1 MGRLVKLELENFKS
15 YKGHQVIG
23 PFYNFSCI
31 IGPNGAGK
39 SNLMDAISFV
49 LGVKSSQLRS
59 SHLKDLIYRGGA
71 INNSAD
77 GLGEN
82 DSDNDTSGPKKAWVM
97 AEYHTSEGQVL
108 KFMRTITIN
117 GASEYRFN
125 GKLTTYEKYNK
136 ELEKENILVKAKNF
150 LVFQGDVEAIASQSP
165 KDLTRLIEQV
175 SGSIELKEEYERLKE
190 EQEKATED
198 STYNFNKKRGINAEM
213 KQFKKQKEEAD
224 NYKQLTK
231 QLENIKVKY
240 MLWKLYQMDK
250 QIQELKDDIDSKN
263 GQINEKSEEKKQEE
277 GVLKGMK
284 KDLSIIS
291 NSIIQSE
298 KKRKNKDKEINS
310 RKLEKIS
317 TKEQITNCNEKISQV
332 KKNIEKI
339 EQDYTKQNESISE
352 LEDQLNKIN
361 NAAKIFEQNIK
372 NKERSEIIKLDSNT
386 LQQYNKLK
394 EFARIKTQS
403 YLQEIE
409 TIQRKKRVDNESQQ
423 RLDGKI
429 REFRIRQNELNDELR
444 NLTSQKNNSKDE
456 LEIFIRKLNENK
468 RELDEVITQQQKTAL
483 MEKELNDKLNDIH
496 DRLMQAKAD
505 KLETHRDYIIK
516 ETIKR
521 LKKIYPGVHGR
532 VLDLCKPIQRKYDIA
547 VSIILGRNLDAIIVD
562 DQKTAIECI
571 QYLKEKR
578 IGSST
583 FIPLN
588 SITVKPIN
596 EKYRSYIKGAHLA
609 VDVIQ
614 YDSIYEKVIQF
625 ICGNSM
631 ICDDLNIAKEICYKR
646 KQEVKAVTLNGVVIH
661 KTGMITGGQSGISRQ
676 AKRWEEKQIEELK
689 SMKEDLDKKLNEIAR
704 SKYKTSRIEYLSS
717 EISSFQT
724 KISFVQQD
732 LSTLEKRMESSQKE
746 ADYVLKEIAKLEP
759 QSSKLRIDINNA
771 NYKIDVITNKINSI
785 TDEIFKDFCKVIKVK
800 NIREYEENQQKIT
813 TEINEKRLEFT
824 TQQSKLSSQLVF
836 QKDQMKEL
844 ENRREKLNESISD
857 EEELLANLRFD
868 LGDLEHNIEILEGNA
883 KSITDVLN
891 DQKETL
897 RKIKE
902 SILGKEKD
910 INKIS
915 TYINSMEKAITD
927 LDTSLEKLYGE
938 RYIILKKCKMN
949 DINIPLLKG
958 KLSDL
963 MDNEIETSYN
973 PNSMDIDQIAN
984 SQVSHDNNKRLLI
997 DYSLLDDKLKEDKEM
1012 NQKFLDE
1019 MKRVTAECEA
1029 IVPNMKA
1036 YEKLD
1041 ETEQKLKETNKIFEI
1056 SRQKAKTAK
1065 ERFNQIK
1072 EKRYNLFYSAFK
1084 HMESKIQPIYEE
1096 LTRTRTSANGPVLHG
1111 TAYLSLED
1119 SEEPY
1124 LDGVKYHAMPPAKTF
1139 RDMDHLSGGEKT
1151 VAALALLFTIHSY
1164 QPSPFFVLDEV
1175 DAALD
1180 NANVMRVA
1188 SYVKRHA
1195 SDNFQFVVISLKNTF
1210 YERAQALVGIYR
1222 DREVNSSKVLTLKLD
1237 GEYEN

>member
-1 MGRLVKLELENFKS
+1 MGRLYKLELENFKS

-23 PFYNFSCI
+23 PFFNFSCI

-59 SHLKDLIYRGGA
+59 SHLKDLIYRGGT
-71 INNSAD
+71 INNSINSPGD
-77 GLGEN
+77 NVTET
-82 DSDNDTSGPKKAWVM
+82 DSTGPKKAWVM
-97 AEYHTSEGQVL
+97 AEYHTTDERVL
-108 KFMRTITIN
+108 KFMRVITIN

-125 GKLTTYEKYNK
+125 GKVTTYEKYNK

-165 KDLTRLIEQV
+165 RDLTRLIEQV
-175 SGSIELKEEYERLKE
+175 SGSLELKEEYERLKE

-213 KQFKKQKEEAD
+213 KQFKKQKEEAE

-231 QLENIKVKY
+231 QLENLKIKY

-250 QIQELKDDIDSKN
+250 QIKELKDDIDSKN
-263 GQINEKSEEKKQEE
+263 DQISEKAEEKKQEE
-277 GVLKGMK
+277 GILRGMK

-291 NSIIQSE
+291 NSIIHSE
-298 KKRKNKDKEINS
+298 KKRKNKEKEINS
-310 RKLEKIS
+310 RKLEKVS
-317 TKEQITNCNEKISQV
+317 TKEQITNCNEKIGQV

-339 EQDYTKQNESISE
+339 QQDYLKQNDAIIE
-352 LEDQLNKIN
+352 LEDQLNKVN

-372 NKERSEIIKLDSNT
+372 NKEKSEIIKLDSNA

-394 EFARIKTQS
+394 EYARIKTLQLS
-403 YLQEIE
+403 QEIE
-409 TIQRKKRVDNESQQ
+409 TIQRKKRVDNESHQ
-423 RLDGKI
+423 RLKGKI
-429 REFRIRQNELNDELR
+429 DEFRIRQNELNVELR
-444 NLTSQKNNSKDE
+444 NLKTQKNNSTDE
-456 LEIFIRKLNENK
+456 LENFTRKLNENK
-468 RELDEVITQQQKTAL
+468 KDLEEVITQQQKTAL
-483 MEKELNDKLNDIH
+483 LEKELNDKLNDIH
-496 DRLMQAKAD
+496 ERLMQAKAD
-505 KLETHRDYIIK
+505 KLETHRDYVIK

-547 VSIILGRNLDAIIVD
+547 VSIILGRNLDAIVVD
-562 DQKTAIECI
+562 DNKTAIECI

-578 IGSST
+578 IGTST
-583 FIPLN
+583 FIPIN
-588 SITVKPIN
+588 SISVKPIN
-596 EKYRSYIKGAHLA
+596 EKYRSYVKGAHLA
-609 VDVIQ
+609 IDVIQ

-631 ICDDLNIAKEICYKR
+631 VCDDLSIAKEICYNR
-646 KQEVKAVTLNGVVIH
+646 KQEIKVVTLNGVVIH

-689 SMKEDLDKKLNEIAR
+689 VMKEDLDKKLNEIAR
-704 SKYKTSRIEYLSS
+704 SKYKTSRIEYLNS
-717 EISSFQT
+717 EISSYQT
-724 KISFVQQD
+724 KITFIKQD
-732 LSTLEKRMESSQKE
+732 LNTLEKRIESSQKE
-746 ADYVLKEIAKLEP
+746 ADYTLKEIAKLEP
-759 QSSKLRIDINNA
+759 LSSKLKIDINNA
-771 NYKIDVITNKINSI
+771 NYKIDVTTNKINAI
-785 TDEIFKDFCKVIKVK
+785 TDEIFHDFCRKIKVK
-800 NIREYEENQQKIT
+800 NIREYEENQQRIT

-844 ENRREKLNESISD
+844 ENRKEKLNDSISD
-857 EEELLANLRFD
+857 EEELLANLKID
-868 LGDLEHNIEILEGNA
+868 LGDLEHNIEILEANS
-883 KSITDVLN
+883 KSIMDVLN
-891 DQKETL
+891 EQKDTL
-897 RKIKE
+897 RKIKD
-902 SILGKEKD
+902 SIMNKEKD
-910 INKIS
+910 INKIT
-915 TYINSMEKAITD
+915 TYINSLEKAITD

-958 KLSDL
+958 KLSEL
-963 MDNEIETSYN
+963 MDNEIETSYD

-997 DYSLLDDKLKEDKEM
+997 DYSMLDDKLKEDKEM

-1019 MKRVTAECEA
+1019 MKKVTAECEA
-1029 IVPNMKA
+1029 IIPNMKA

-1065 ERFNQIK
+1065 ERFNKIK

-1151 VAALALLFTIHSY
+1151 VAALALLFAIHSY

-1210 YERAQALVGIYR
+1210 YEKAQALVGIYR

>member
-71 INNSAD
+71 INNSID
-77 GLGEN
+77 GLGGNDTEN
-82 DSDNDTSGPKKAWVM
+82 DASGPKRAWVM

-108 KFMRTITIN
+108 KFMRIITIN

-125 GKLTTYEKYNK
+125 GKVTTYEKYNK
-136 ELEKENILVKAKNF
+136 ELEKQNILVKAKNF

-175 SGSIELKEEYERLKE
+175 SGSIELKEEYEKLKE

-213 KQFKKQKEEAD
+213 KQFKKQKEEAE

-231 QLENIKVKY
+231 QLENIKIKY

-250 QIQELKDDIDSKN
+250 QIQELKDDIDAKN
-263 GQINEKSEEKKQEE
+263 SQINEKAEEKKQEE
-277 GVLKGMK
+277 NILKGIK

-291 NSIIQSE
+291 NSIIHSE
-298 KKRKNKDKEINS
+298 KKRKNKEKEINS
-310 RKLEKIS
+310 KKLEIIS

-339 EQDYTKQNESISE
+339 EQDYTKQNDSITE
-352 LEDQLNKIN
+352 LEEQLYKVN
-361 NAAKIFEQNIK
+361 NAAKIFEQNVQ
-372 NKERSEIIKLDSNT
+372 NKEKSEIIKLNSKDI
-386 LQQYNKLK
+386 QQYNKLK
-394 EFARIKTQS
+394 EYARIKTQS
-403 YLQEIE
+403 LLQEIE
-409 TIQRKKRVDNESQQ
+409 TIQRKKRVDKESQQ

-429 REFRIRQNELNDELR
+429 KEFRIRQNELNDELR
-444 NLTSQKNNSKDE
+444 NLTSQKNNSTDE
-456 LEIFIRKLNENK
+456 LETFTRKLNENK
-468 RELDEVITQQQKTAL
+468 KELDDVITQQQKTAL

-496 DRLMQAKAD
+496 ERLMQAKAD
-505 KLETHRDYIIK
+505 KLETHRDYVIK

-578 IGSST
+578 IGTST

-588 SITVKPIN
+588 SISVKPIN

-625 ICGNSM
+625 ICGNSI
-631 ICDDLNIAKEICYKR
+631 ICDDINIAKEICYKR

-689 SMKEDLDKKLNEIAR
+689 NMKEDLDKKLNEIAR
-704 SKYKTSRIEYLSS
+704 AKYKTSRIEYLNSV
-717 EISSFQT
+717 ISSFQT
-724 KISFVQQD
+724 KMSFVNQD
-732 LSTLEKRMESSQKE
+732 LSTMEKRIESCQKE
-746 ADYVLKEIAKLEP
+746 AKYVLKEIAKLSP
-759 QSSKLRIDINNA
+759 QSSKLSIDINNA

-785 TDEIFKDFCKVIKVK
+785 TDEIFHDFCKTIRVK
-800 NIREYEENQQKIT
+800 NIREYEENQQRVT

-844 ENRREKLNESISD
+844 ESRREKLNISISD
-857 EEELLANLRFD
+857 EEDLLANLKID
-868 LGDLEHNIEILEGNA
+868 LGDLEHTIQSLEETAKTIIDILNG
-883 KSITDVLN
+883 
-891 DQKETL
+891 QKETS
-897 RKIKE
+897 RKIRE
-902 SILGKEKD
+902 SILNKEKD

-915 TYINSMEKAITD
+915 SYINSMEKAITD
-927 LDTSLEKLYGE
+927 VDTSLEKLYGE

-958 KLSDL
+958 KLSEL

-973 PNSMDIDQIAN
+973 PNSMDVDHIAN
-984 SQVSHDNNKRLLI
+984 SQISHDNKRLLI
-997 DYSLLDDKLKEDKEM
+997 DYSMLDDRLKEDKEM
-1012 NQKFLDE
+1012 NQKFMDE

-1029 IVPNMKA
+1029 IIPNMKA

-1084 HMESKIQPIYEE
+1084 HMESKIQSIYEE

-1151 VAALALLFTIHSY
+1151 VAALALLFAIHSY

-1195 SDNFQFVVISLKNTF
+1195 SENFQFVVISLKNTF

-1222 DREVNSSKVLTLKLD
+1222 DRDVNSSKVLTLKLD

>member
-15 YKGHQVIG
+15 YKGHQIIG

-71 INNSAD
+71 INAVDGPGESNSEPDKA
-77 GLGEN
+77 
-82 DSDNDTSGPKKAWVM
+82 GPKRAWVM
-97 AEYHTSEGQVL
+97 AEYHTNEGEVL
-108 KFMRTITIN
+108 KFMRIITIN

-125 GKLTTYEKYNK
+125 GKVTTYEKYNK

-165 KDLTRLIEQV
+165 RDLTRLIEQV

-213 KQFKKQKEEAD
+213 KQFKKQKEEAE

-231 QLENIKVKY
+231 KLENIKIKY

-277 GVLKGMK
+277 NVLRGMK
-284 KDLSIIS
+284 KDLSVIS
-291 NSIIQSE
+291 NSIIHSE
-298 KKRKNKDKEINS
+298 KKKKNKEKEINS

-317 TKEQITNCNEKISQV
+317 TKEQIENCNEKIGQV

-339 EQDYTKQNESISE
+339 QQDYLKQSDSITE
-352 LEDQLNKIN
+352 LENQLERVN
-361 NAAKIFEQNIK
+361 NAAKIFEQNLR
-372 NKERSEIIKLDSNT
+372 NKERSEIIKLDANGI
-386 LQQYNKLK
+386 QQYNKLK
-394 EFARIKTQS
+394 EYSRIKT
-403 YLQEIE
+403 LALTQEIE
-409 TIQRKKRVDNESQQ
+409 TVQRKQRVDNESHQ
-423 RLDGKI
+423 RIDGKI
-429 REFRIRQNELNDELR
+429 NEFRNRQNELNDELR
-444 NLTSQKNNSKDE
+444 NLNSQKNNASDE
-456 LEIFIRKLNENK
+456 LENYTRKLNENK
-468 RELDEVITQQQKTAL
+468 KELNDVITQQQKTAL

-496 DRLMQAKAD
+496 ERLMQAKAD
-505 KLETHRDYIIK
+505 KLETHRDYVIK

-532 VLDLCKPIQRKYDIA
+532 VLDLCKPIQRKYDVA
-547 VSIILGRNLDAIIVD
+547 VSIILGRNLDAIVVD
-562 DQKTAIECI
+562 DNKTAIECI

-578 IGSST
+578 IGTST

-588 SITVKPIN
+588 SIQVKPIN

-631 ICDDLNIAKEICYKR
+631 VCDDLSIAKEICYNR
-646 KQEVKAVTLNGVVIH
+646 KQEIKVVTLNGVVIH

-689 SMKEDLDKKLNEIAR
+689 VMKEDLDKKLNEIAR
-704 SKYKTSRIEYLSS
+704 SKYKTSRIDYLNS
-717 EISSFQT
+717 EISSYQT

-732 LSTLEKRMESSQKE
+732 LKTLEKRIESSQKE
-746 ADYVLKEIAKLEP
+746 SNFILKEIAKLEP
-759 QSSKLRIDINNA
+759 LNSRLKIDINNA
-771 NYKIDVITNKINSI
+771 IYKIDSTTNKINEI
-785 TDEIFKDFCKVIKVK
+785 TDEIFKDFCRQIHVQ

-844 ENRREKLNESISD
+844 ENRREKLNDSISD
-857 EEELLANLRFD
+857 EEELLSNLKID
-868 LGDLEHNIEILEGNA
+868 LDTLDDSIKSLEENSN
-883 KSITDVLN
+883 SIMSVLN
-891 DQKETL
+891 DQRITSK
-897 RKIKE
+897 KIRE

-915 TYINSMEKAITD
+915 GSINSLEKAITD

-973 PNSMDIDQIAN
+973 PNSMDVDQIAN

-997 DYSLLDDKLKEDKEM
+997 DYSLLDAKLREDKEM

-1019 MKRVTAECEA
+1019 MKKVSAECEA

-1041 ETEQKLKETNKIFEI
+1041 ETEQKLRETNKIFEI

-1084 HMESKIQPIYEE
+1084 HMESKIQSIYEE

-1119 SEEPY
+1119 SEVSI
-1124 LDGVKYHAMPPAKTF
+1124 LQ
-1139 RDMDHLSGGEKT
+1139 
-1151 VAALALLFTIHSY
+1151 LLF
-1164 QPSPFFVLDEV
+1164 L
-1175 DAALD
+1175 LL
-1180 NANVMRVA
+1180 VM
-1188 SYVKRHA
+1188 
-1195 SDNFQFVVISLKNTF
+1195 
-1210 YERAQALVGIYR
+1210 
-1222 DREVNSSKVLTLKLD
+1222 
-1237 GEYEN
+1237 

>member
-1 MGRLVKLELENFKS
+1 
-15 YKGHQVIG
+15 
-23 PFYNFSCI
+23 
-31 IGPNGAGK
+31 
-39 SNLMDAISFV
+39 
-49 LGVKSSQLRS
+49 
-59 SHLKDLIYRGGA
+59 
-71 INNSAD
+71 
-77 GLGEN
+77 
-82 DSDNDTSGPKKAWVM
+82 
-97 AEYHTSEGQVL
+97 
-108 KFMRTITIN
+108 
-117 GASEYRFN
+117 
-125 GKLTTYEKYNK
+125 
-136 ELEKENILVKAKNF
+136 
-150 LVFQGDVEAIASQSP
+150 
-165 KDLTRLIEQV
+165 
-175 SGSIELKEEYERLKE
+175 
-190 EQEKATED
+190 
-198 STYNFNKKRGINAEM
+198 
-213 KQFKKQKEEAD
+213 
-224 NYKQLTK
+224 
-231 QLENIKVKY
+231 
-240 MLWKLYQMDK
+240 
-250 QIQELKDDIDSKN
+250 
-263 GQINEKSEEKKQEE
+263 
-277 GVLKGMK
+277 
-284 KDLSIIS
+284 
-291 NSIIQSE
+291 
-298 KKRKNKDKEINS
+298 
-310 RKLEKIS
+310 
-317 TKEQITNCNEKISQV
+317 
-332 KKNIEKI
+332 
-339 EQDYTKQNESISE
+339 
-352 LEDQLNKIN
+352 
-361 NAAKIFEQNIK
+361 
-372 NKERSEIIKLDSNT
+372 
-386 LQQYNKLK
+386 
-394 EFARIKTQS
+394 
-403 YLQEIE
+403 
-409 TIQRKKRVDNESQQ
+409 
-423 RLDGKI
+423 
-429 REFRIRQNELNDELR
+429 
-444 NLTSQKNNSKDE
+444 
-456 LEIFIRKLNENK
+456 
-468 RELDEVITQQQKTAL
+468 
-483 MEKELNDKLNDIH
+483 MEKELSDKLNDIH
-496 DRLMQAKAD
+496 ERLMQAKAD
-505 KLETHRDYIIK
+505 KLETHRDYVIK

-547 VSIILGRNLDAIIVD
+547 VSIILGRNLDAIVVD
-562 DQKTAIECI
+562 DNKTAIECI

-583 FIPLN
+583 FIPIN
-588 SITVKPIN
+588 SISVKPIN
-596 EKYRSYIKGAHLA
+596 EKYRSYVKGAHLA
-609 VDVIQ
+609 IDVIQ

-631 ICDDLNIAKEICYKR
+631 VCDDLSIAKDICYNR
-646 KQEVKAVTLNGVVIH
+646 KQEIKVVTLNGVVIH

-689 SMKEDLDKKLNEIAR
+689 VMKDDLDKKLNEIAR
-704 SKYKTSRIEYLSS
+704 SKYKTSRIDYLHS
-717 EISSFQT
+717 EISSYQT
-724 KISFVQQD
+724 KITFVKQD
-732 LSTLEKRMESSQKE
+732 LNTLEKRIESSQKE

-759 QSSKLRIDINNA
+759 LSSKLKIDINNA
-771 NYKIDVITNKINSI
+771 NYKIDVTTNKINAI
-785 TDEIFKDFCKVIKVK
+785 TDEVFKDFCKTIKVK
-800 NIREYEENQQKIT
+800 NIREYEENQQRIT

-844 ENRREKLNESISD
+844 ENRKEKLNDSISD
-857 EEELLANLRFD
+857 EEELLANLKID
-868 LGDLEHNIEILEGNA
+868 LGDLESNIEKLEANS
-883 KSITDVLN
+883 KSIMDVLN
-891 DQKETL
+891 EQKDTL
-897 RKIKE
+897 RKIKD
-902 SILGKEKD
+902 SIMSKEKD

-915 TYINSMEKAITD
+915 SNINSLEKAITD
-927 LDTSLEKLYGE
+927 IDTSLEKLYGE

-958 KLSDL
+958 KLSEL

-997 DYSLLDDKLKEDKEM
+997 DYS
-1012 NQKFLDE
+1012 
-1019 MKRVTAECEA
+1019 
-1029 IVPNMKA
+1029 I
-1036 YEKLD
+1036 LD

-1151 VAALALLFTIHSY
+1151 VAALALLFAIHSY

-1195 SDNFQFVVISLKNTF
+1195 SDDFQFVVISLKNTF